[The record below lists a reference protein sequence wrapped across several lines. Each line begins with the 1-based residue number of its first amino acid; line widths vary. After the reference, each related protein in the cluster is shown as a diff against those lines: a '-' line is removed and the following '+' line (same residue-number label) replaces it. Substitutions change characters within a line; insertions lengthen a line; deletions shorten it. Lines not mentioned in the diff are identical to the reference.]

1 MSRAR
6 ALALVLLVLAG
17 CATAKKD
24 QRPNVDDIELKGT
37 SALSGNDV
45 KRKIFTSE
53 QGIIPEWFPFIGEH
67 HPFDSSAWAA
77 DLRRIERYYQ
87 ANGYYQAKV
96 VDSEVEENKPGHVK
110 LHIELEEGKPA
121 RILDLEITGL
131 DELTPEF
138 KAAAMKG
145 LPLYKLAIFREA
157 EWEESKARLLRNLQE
172 KGFAEA
178 TLEAEAVVDELLNIV
193 RIRIEV
199 TPRQRYKFGNILVAT
214 GTNPHVPSQVVK
226 DTVASQIKTGD
237 WYDES
242 KLTDAQAAIFRLG
255 VFAAVKVNR
264 GAPDRAKGEV
274 PIIAD
279 VREAPFHTVRAG
291 GGFGIDTLRDEVRA
305 TGEYTDRDFF
315 GGLRRFTVKGK
326 VGWAFLPSVI
336 DVIANNGGAQNG
348 PIFKVTTELEQ
359 PHFLA
364 STLSGVVSL
373 GLDSDL
379 EPAYRYVGGNLK
391 IGVPWRPTPR
401 WTIYPSYN
409 LDIYF
414 LNSQVP
420 LGATGPEVLFGCPNT
435 CIVSYLEQLIEW
447 DRRDDRLE
455 PRSGTYAAVS
465 FQEGGGP
472 LGGAFKFLRI
482 TPEVRG
488 YISFGLEKR
497 FTIAARA
504 KVGDLISFNNNG
516 ETPIISR
523 FFSGGNSMRGFG
535 TRRLSPMA
543 IVQQPGLTTNKDGL
557 PSVNPVPT
565 EAVPIGGKSLVE
577 ASLEL
582 RYNVWGD
589 LVIALFGDSG
599 AVTADSLGT
608 GALWPYYYVAVGIGA
623 RYRTALGPI
632 RVDFAVRMPIGSPQ
646 VVNRDQLLPLQGGT
660 YKDPTANVCF
670 LGNPAPNYAGSP
682 EGACAFHLSIGE
694 AF

>member
-1 MSRAR
+1 LS
-6 ALALVLLVLAG
+6 LVLLLLAG
-17 CATAKKD
+17 CETAKKD
-24 QRPNVDDIELKGT
+24 QRPDVDNIDIKGN
-37 SALSGNDV
+37 SALSGNDL
-45 KRKIFTSE
+45 KRKILTSE

-67 HPFDSSAWAA
+67 HPFDASAWAA

-110 LHIELEEGKPA
+110 LKLELEEGKPA
-121 RILDLEITGL
+121 RILELDITGL
-131 DELTPEF
+131 DELPADHR
-138 KAAAMKG
+138 AAALKG

-172 KGFAEA
+172 KGYAEA
-178 TLEAEAVVDELLNIV
+178 TIDSEAVVDELLNIV
-193 RIRIEV
+193 RIRIDV
-199 TPRQRYKFGNILVAT
+199 TPRQRYRFGPIVVAT
-214 GTNPHVPSQVVK
+214 GEHPHVSQQVVK
-226 DTVASQIKTGD
+226 DAVASAVKTGD

-242 KLTDAQAAIFRLG
+242 KLTDAQANIFQLG

-274 PIIAD
+274 PIVAD

-315 GGLRRFTVKGK
+315 GGLRRLTVKGK
-326 VGWAFLPSVI
+326 VGWAFLPSVVN
-336 DVIANNGGAQNG
+336 VIANTGDAQNG
-348 PIFKVTTELEQ
+348 PIAKVTTEFEQ

-364 STLSGVVSL
+364 TTLSGTVAIQ
-373 GLDSDL
+373 LDSDL
-379 EPAYRYVGGNLK
+379 EPAYRYAGGNLK
-391 IGVPWRPTPR
+391 VGLPWRPTPR

-409 LDIYF
+409 LDVYV
-414 LNSQVP
+414 LSSQVP
-420 LGATGPEVLFGCPNT
+420 LGATGPEVLFGCPNV

-447 DRRDDRLE
+447 DLRDNRLE
-455 PRSGTYAAVS
+455 PRSGTFAS
-465 FQEGGGP
+465 LSLQEGGGP
-472 LGGAFKFLRI
+472 LGGAFKFVRI

-504 KVGDLISFNNNG
+504 KVGDLISFNSDG
-516 ETPIISR
+516 STPIISR

-535 TRRLSPMA
+535 TRRLAPMA
-543 IVQQPGLTTNKDGL
+543 IVEQPGVTTKNGI
-557 PSVNPVPT
+557 PNANPVPT
-565 EAVPIGGKSLVE
+565 EAVPIGGKGLVE

-599 AVTADSLGT
+599 AVTADSLGD
-608 GALWPYYYVAVGIGA
+608 GPLWPYYYVAVGLGA

-632 RVDFAVRMPIGSPQ
+632 RVDFAVRLPVGVPQ
-646 VVNRDQLLPLQGGT
+646 ITNRNQLTGLPSGYS
-660 YKDPTANVCF
+660 YKDATSNVCF
-670 LGNPAPNYAGSP
+670 LGNPAPSYAGSP

>member
-24 QRPNVDDIELKGT
+24 QRPNVDEIELKGT
-37 SALSGNDV
+37 SALSGNDI

-53 QGIIPEWFPFIGEH
+53 QGLIPEWFPFIGEH
-67 HPFDSSAWAA
+67 HPFDSSAWQA

-110 LHIELEEGKPA
+110 LHIQLEEGKPA
-121 RILDLEITGL
+121 RILELEITGL
-131 DELTPEF
+131 DELAPEF
-138 KAAAMKG
+138 RAAAMKG

-178 TLEAEAVVDELLNIV
+178 TLESEAVVDELLNIV

-264 GAPDRAKGEV
+264 GAPDRTKGEV

-364 STLSGVVSL
+364 STLSGTVSV

-379 EPAYRYVGGNLK
+379 EPAYRYIGGNLK

-409 LDIYF
+409 LDVYF
-414 LNSQVP
+414 LSAEVP
-420 LGATGPEVLFGCPNT
+420 LGATGPEVLFGCPST
-435 CIVSYLEQLIEW
+435 CVVSYLEQLIEW

-455 PRSGTYAAVS
+455 PRSGTFASLS

-472 LGGAFKFLRI
+472 LGGAFKFIRI

-504 KVGDLISFNNNG
+504 RVGDLISFNSDGN
-516 ETPIISR
+516 TPIISR
-523 FFSGGNSMRGFG
+523 FFSGGNNMRGFG
-535 TRRLSPMA
+535 TRRLSPMY
-543 IVQQPGLTTNKDGL
+543 VVPQPGTTVPDKPPEN
-557 PSVNPVPT
+557 SVAS
-565 EAVPIGGKSLVE
+565 EAVPIGGKALLE

-599 AVTADSLGT
+599 AVVADSLGS
-608 GALWPYYYVAVGIGA
+608 GPSIWPYYYFALGLGA

-632 RVDFAVRMPIGSPQ
+632 RVDFAVRLPVGNPQ
-646 VVNRDQLLPLQGGT
+646 VRTYTLPVGL
-660 YKDPTANVCF
+660 KDPTSNVCF